1 MPRLLTDDAA
11 KEKMQQIQDRLNT
24 DPARNVAV
32 VIPKA
37 TSATEELLN
46 KDAISSLEDAAWVST
61 FQAGMDMG
69 DATTKEQPSAAA
81 AAADIQKD
89 VIDLKAGDS
98 GLQESVQK
106 DSGLCCGGRLCS
118 VQLVF
123 NRNSRAWLTHV
134 FFVLCAIP
142 AGPFASITFPTPYHC
157 LPLQEKEI
165 QMELKKVGTRGTGL
179 PHINEIVLKFY

>member
-24 DPARNVAV
+24 DPTRNVPV
-32 VIPKA
+32 VTPKA

-46 KDAISSLEDAAWVST
+46 KDAISSVEDAAWVST

-134 FFVLCAIP
+134 FFCSMCYSSRSVCFNHL
-142 AGPFASITFPTPYHC
+142 SYT
-157 LPLQEKEI
+157 LPLSAIAGKGDSDGIEEGWNSGYR
-165 QMELKKVGTRGTGL
+165 VAS
-179 PHINEIVLKFY
+179 H